1 MIDQEHF
8 MSIFVYKGRNRL
20 GRRVKGDFDAPTLEM
35 ADAALRRRGF
45 TQLKV
50 KPKPKDILEG
60 TFLEGKV
67 TDRDMVIFSRQFSTM
82 INAGVPILQSLQIMC
97 EQTENKML
105 RRILYSVRNDIEGGS
120 SLFEALR
127 KHPKVFTDLYANM
140 VNAGETGGIL
150 DIILLRLAE
159 YLEKAAKLK
168 ARVKSAMVY
177 PAVVV
182 TVAVAVIA
190 IILIFVIP
198 TFETMFAD
206 FGAALPLPTQIVINL
221 SRFTQDNFLWM
232 IGGVVVFAVV
242 AKRLYRIERVKI
254 MADFWLLTLP
264 VFGPLLRKVAVARF
278 SRTLST
284 MVSSGV
290 PILNA
295 LDIVART
302 SGNKTVE
309 LGVLE
314 AKKSIAEG
322 QTLADPL
329 EATGVFPPMVIQMI
343 AIGESTGSLDH
354 MLSKVADFYDNEVD
368 VAVETL
374 TSLLEP
380 MMIVF
385 LGVVVGGLVV
395 SMYLPI
401 FQIGETIM

>member
-1 MIDQEHF
+1 ML
-8 MSIFVYKGRNRL
+8 FVYKGRSRV
-20 GRRVKGDFDAPTLEM
+20 GRRTKGDFDAPSLKM
-35 ADAALRRRGF
+35 AEAALRRKGI
-45 TQLKV
+45 TDLTV

-97 EQTENKML
+97 EQTESKVL
-105 RRILYSVRNDIEGGS
+105 RRILYTIRNDIEGGN
-120 SLFEALR
+120 SLFEAMR
-127 KHPKVFTDLYANM
+127 KHPNVFDDLYVNM
-140 VNAGETGGIL
+140 INAGEVGGIL

-159 YLEKAAKLK
+159 YLEKAARLK

-177 PAVVV
+177 PGVVV

-198 TFETMFAD
+198 TFEEMFKD
-206 FGAALPLPTQIVINL
+206 FSAALPLPTQIVINM
-221 SRFTQDNFLWM
+221 SRFTQDNYQWM
-232 IGGVVVFAVV
+232 LGALFAFGVI
-242 AKRLYRIERVKI
+242 AKRSYRLERVKI
-254 MADFWLLTLP
+254 LVDYWVLTLP
-264 VFGPLLRKVAVARF
+264 VFGPLMRKVAVARF
-278 SRTLST
+278 ARTLST

-290 PILNA
+290 PILQA

-309 LGVLE
+309 RGVLE

-322 QTLADPL
+322 QTLAEPL

-343 AIGESTGSLDH
+343 GIGESTGALDH

-380 MMIVF
+380 LMIVF
-385 LGVVVGGLVV
+385 LGVIVGGLVV

-401 FQIGETIM
+401 FKIGETIM

>member
-1 MIDQEHF
+1 MA
-8 MSIFVYKGRNRL
+8 IFIYKGRNRL
-20 GRRVKGDFDAPTLEM
+20 GRRVKGDFDAPSLEM
-35 ADAALRRRGF
+35 AEAALKRRGF
-45 TQLKV
+45 TDLKV

-60 TFLEGKV
+60 TFLEGKI

-97 EQTENKML
+97 DQTENKVL

-120 SLFEALR
+120 SLFDAMR
-127 KHPKVFTDLYANM
+127 KYPKVFNDLYANM
-140 VNAGETGGIL
+140 VNAGEAGGVL
-150 DIILLRLAE
+150 DVILLRLAD

-168 ARVKSAMVY
+168 SKVKSAMVY

-206 FGAALPLPTQIVINL
+206 FGAALPLPTQIVINM
-221 SRFTQDNFLWM
+221 SRFTQDNLM
-232 IGGVVVFAVV
+232 YLVGGVVAAAII
-242 AKRLYRIERVKI
+242 AKRLYRLERVKI
-254 MADFWLLTLP
+254 MADYWVLTLP

-278 SRTLST
+278 GRTLST

-290 PILNA
+290 PILGA
-295 LDIVART
+295 LDIVAKT

-309 LGVLE
+309 RGVLD
-314 AKKSIAEG
+314 AKKSISEG

-329 EATGVFPPMVIQMI
+329 EVTGVFPPMVIQMI
-343 AIGESTGSLDH
+343 SIGETTGNLDH
-354 MLSKVADFYDNEVD
+354 MLGKIADFYDNEVD

-380 MMIVF
+380 AMIVF
-385 LGVVVGGLVV
+385 LGTVVGGLVV

-401 FQIGETIM
+401 FKIGETIM